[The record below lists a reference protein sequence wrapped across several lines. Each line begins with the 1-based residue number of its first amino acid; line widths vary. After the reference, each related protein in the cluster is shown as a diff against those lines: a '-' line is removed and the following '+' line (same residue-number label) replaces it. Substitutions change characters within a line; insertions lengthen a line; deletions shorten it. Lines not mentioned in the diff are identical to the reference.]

1 MLKTERQIT
10 VFSDE
15 GDDTF
20 GGRLSFARDAAGIT
34 IESLAN
40 RLGVQDEAVLAWECD
55 RSEPHPSLLLDLA
68 GICGVSPIWLM
79 TGSGEGPAEMSDERA
94 LEAVKIELA
103 RLQSA
108 YKDIGRLIEAT
119 NLQLEKLDHQM
130 KLRNVRKDIAH

>member
-20 GGRLSFARDAAGIT
+20 GGRLSWARDAAGIS

-40 RLGVQDEAVLAWECD
+40 RLGVEQYAVIEWESD
-55 RSEPHPSLLLDLA
+55 RSEPHSAALLDLA

-79 TGSGEGPAEMSDERA
+79 TGSGEGPSEISDERA
-94 LEAVKIELA
+94 LEAIKLEFA
-103 RLQSA
+103 RLRSA
-108 YKDIGRLIEAT
+108 YEDIGRLIEST
-119 NLQLEKLDHQM
+119 NRQFEKLDHQM
-130 KLRNVRKDIAH
+130 KLRNLSKDVAH